1 MKKGKWIW
9 IVLVICFIAYCGK
22 EPDESTQSEENGK
35 VVTEVSESETNQ
47 AYSSEIT
54 EADVEEIL
62 AFAAEQSPKLTGKG
76 YMIEDF
82 PYGKWTSVDL
92 IQHYMDII
100 NGKISVNKSYV
111 KEDKNG
117 VHKLTIE
124 DDEYIYY
131 GELKDSKPE
140 GLGVILKRT
149 DYGRYCLEKV
159 GYFKDGCLNG
169 NALVFDISHADYGII
184 AFSEDYESDYSMG
197 KRTGSGIEYSYLEF
211 YDVLYYRESYG
222 ASNVISFDGIELYTD
237 LLLRTEDIV
246 YIGELKNGERH
257 GQGVIV
263 IGGKLYFVGKFKE
276 GEYIKGK
283 LYDDGTLLYD
293 GEFKYEK
300 YHGDGILYNSDGTV
314 MYKGEFKNGDIK

>member
-22 EPDESTQSEENGK
+22 EPDESTQSEENDK
-35 VVTEVSESETNQ
+35 VVTEVSENETNQ
-47 AYSSEIT
+47 AYSGELT

-62 AFAAEQSPKLTGKG
+62 AFAVEQSPKLSGKG

-82 PYGKWTSVDL
+82 PYGKGTSVDL
-92 IQHYMDII
+92 IQHYLDII
-100 NGKISVNKSYV
+100 NGEITVNKSYV

-117 VHKLTIE
+117 IHKLTIE

-184 AFSEDYESDYSMG
+184 AFSEDYEGDYKMAE
-197 KRTGSGIEYSYLEF
+197 KTGYGIEYSYLEF
-211 YDVLYYRESYG
+211 YDILYYGEYYES
-222 ASNVISFDGIELYTD
+222 NIINFDGVELYTD
-237 LLLRTEDIV
+237 LLLRKEDID
-246 YIGELKNGERH
+246 YIGEFKDGEKH
-257 GQGVIV
+257 GQGIIV
-263 IGGKLYFVGKFKE
+263 IGGELYFVGEFEK
-276 GEYIKGK
+276 GEYINGK
-283 LYDDGTLLYD
+283 L
-293 GEFKYEK
+293 
-300 YHGDGILYNSDGTV
+300 
-314 MYKGEFKNGDIK
+314 